1 MGLMWRWFEIF
12 LSNKTELMNYY
23 FQRGADKE
31 PFKPLTLTDFS
42 GAFCILAFGLTLSSI
57 AFVLELLIHSIT
69 KDKKSA
75 GELKPDKKSICSEDP
90 PFPFT
95 L

>member
-12 LSNKTELMNYY
+12 LSNKTDLMNYY
-23 FQRGADKE
+23 FQRGGDKE

-57 AFVLELLIHSIT
+57 VFVLELLIHSIT
-69 KDKKSA
+69 KDKKSTS
-75 GELKPDKKSICSEDP
+75 ELDNSSICSEDP